1 MYWCNDCMEAYPD
14 SDLEVIDISED
25 ETWTQCS
32 HCGSTNIDKADICHC
47 GHWKNANDDFCD
59 DCKKYLTYAAVDA
72 VHAFMEI
79 YGTGREWKA
88 KEELKTFLDD
98 LYGR

>member
-14 SDLEVIDISED
+14 SELEVIDVSED
-25 ETWTQCS
+25 ETWTQCG
-32 HCGSTNIDKADICHC
+32 HCGGTDIDKADICLC

-79 YGTGREWKA
+79 YRTGREWKA

>member
-1 MYWCNDCMEAYPD
+1 MYWCNECKEAYPD
-14 SDLEVIDISED
+14 SELEVIDMSED

-32 HCGSTNIDKADICHC
+32 HCGSTNIDKADICLC

-79 YGTGREWKA
+79 YRTGREWKA